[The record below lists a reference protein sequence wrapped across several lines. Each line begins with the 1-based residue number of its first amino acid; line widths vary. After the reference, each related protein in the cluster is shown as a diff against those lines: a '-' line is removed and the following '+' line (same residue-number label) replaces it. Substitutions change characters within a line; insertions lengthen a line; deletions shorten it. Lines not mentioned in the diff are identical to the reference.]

1 MTAEINQLNSEVK
14 QINLK
19 VVITPLDL
27 VEDCPLFIYSNP
39 TLMPS
44 PK

>member
-1 MTAEINQLNSEVK
+1 MTAEINQPNSKVK

-19 VVITPLDL
+19 VVVTPLDL

-44 PK
+44 LK